1 MTTTAHSPPWW
12 KWVVMVA
19 SFFALLLGGT
29 VSYCAGVV
37 HVALL
42 DYYHEDV
49 TVTAWLGSLFASMF
63 ALTGPVA
70 SLVINMFS
78 CRTCVMLG
86 GVLQLVGFACS
97 VFVTDMRWLFLTYAF
112 LVGLGE
118 GLVYTGSIVILG
130 FYFRDQVSLVTGVGM
145 AGVGM
150 GTFFLPPL
158 TQYLLDNYGLKGCFL
173 FLGAIAFHAAEFGA
187 LMRPSNL
194 ETELAVSAKSGKSVC
209 QRILTS
215 LCGRCDRVG
224 EMFHPA
230 FLLLLL
236 ATFSFSVGNFIS
248 YLFLPD
254 IFIKQGSS
262 PQEASFLFSMVG
274 IGGALA
280 RLLGGFAANDP
291 NIGPSVLF
299 SGTYG
304 VIATIDFFIWPMTK
318 TMVGKVAYAFMFGLY
333 ASVGWVLIN
342 PLTLHIVGVR
352 NLASGYGIAMFTS
365 GVGTLVGP
373 PIASVIVEA
382 YGKYQE
388 AFYFAGS
395 MFFVSSVCGLMVVVL
410 KKTQSDVP
418 EEKPDVPELQI
429 QTDGKDHAHHVDEV
443 TVVIMCPS
451 TDHHLSPRASSG
463 KLNPSFQEEIS
474 N

>member
-1 MTTTAHSPPWW
+1 MATTVHSPQWW
-12 KWVVMVA
+12 KWVVMVS

-42 DYYHEDV
+42 DHYHEDV

-70 SLVINMFS
+70 SLAINMFS
-78 CRTCVMLG
+78 CRTCVILG
-86 GVLQLVGFACS
+86 GVLELVGFACS
-97 VFVTDMRWLFLTYAF
+97 AFITDMRWLFLTYAI

-118 GLVYTGSIVILG
+118 GLVYTGSIDILG

-145 AGVGM
+145 AGIGM

-158 TQYLLDNYGLKGCFL
+158 TQYLLDIYGLEGCFL
-173 FLGAIAFHAAEFGA
+173 FLGAIAFHAAVFGA
-187 LMRPSNL
+187 LMRPSDL
-194 ETELAVSAKSGKSVC
+194 ETALAVSAKSGKTLC
-209 QRILTS
+209 QQILTS
-215 LCGRCDRVG
+215 LCGQCDRVG

-262 PQEASFLFSMVG
+262 PQQASFLISVVG
-274 IGGALA
+274 IGGALS

-304 VIATIDFFIWPMTK
+304 VIATIDFFITPMTK
-318 TMVGKVAYAFMFGLY
+318 TIVGKVAYALMFGLY
-333 ASVGWVLIN
+333 ASVGWVLVN

-352 NLASGYGIAMFTS
+352 NLASAYGIVMLAS
-365 GVGTLVGP
+365 GIGILVGP
-373 PIASVIVEA
+373 PVASIIAAEH
-382 YGKYQE
+382 GTYQE

-395 MFFVSSVCGLMVVVL
+395 TFFVSSMCGLMIMLL
-410 KKTQSDVP
+410 KKTHSDLA
-418 EEKPDVPELQI
+418 EEKSDIPELQSL
-429 QTDGKDHAHHVDEV
+429 TDGMDHAHQADGL
-443 TVVIMCPS
+443 TLVIQPPS
-451 TDHHLSPRASSG
+451 KGHAPIPSAPYRDDDM
-463 KLNPSFQEEIS
+463 LNEHKCIE
-474 N
+474 